1 MTRQPVSPRLSPC
14 KKQPLP
20 AVPQLILT
28 HTGGAGSAFP
38 SAFTRRSLGRLRKL
52 LLSTGRWS
60 VATSEG
66 FGKFDD
72 DIEGSVLP
80 DLVASCAN
88 VGSRWS
94 TRDSPGMSLLRED

>member
-1 MTRQPVSPRLSPC
+1 MTRQPVSPPC

-80 DLVASCAN
+80 DLVCPWPCE
-88 VGSRWS
+88 RWVS
-94 TRDSPGMSLLRED
+94 LVHPRFTRDVTAA